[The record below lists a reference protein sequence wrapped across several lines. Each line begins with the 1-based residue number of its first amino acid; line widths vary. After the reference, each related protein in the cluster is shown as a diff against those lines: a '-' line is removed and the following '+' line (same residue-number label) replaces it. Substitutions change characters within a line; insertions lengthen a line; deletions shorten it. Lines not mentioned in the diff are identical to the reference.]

1 MRLKPRAGSSPA
13 FGTNQN
19 KPSCGGFYFIYGDLK
34 IVNYKKILYII
45 FTSSFLGLV
54 INYVN
59 PNGIP
64 LLREKQEIKW
74 APDSLFLNSE
84 SDALSNPKDTTNL
97 SPVSKTAAENQVEK
111 KDEIT
116 TQDTPTKDQKKIIS
130 KNNVAAFSE
139 PQAIKLEQAF
149 ALYNKNVLF
158 IDARDESDYLV
169 GHVTGSINI
178 PFEDLDNYKQEL
190 EQIPKDKPVVV
201 YCAGTECDLSVLLGD
216 ILYEKG
222 FKQVYVFFGGWVEWQ
237 DAKYP
242 IAHPSGH
249 KNE

>member
-1 MRLKPRAGSSPA
+1 M
-13 FGTNQN
+13 
-19 KPSCGGFYFIYGDLK
+19 
-34 IVNYKKILYII
+34 
-45 FTSSFLGLV
+45 
-54 INYVN
+54 
-59 PNGIP
+59 
-64 LLREKQEIKW
+64 
-74 APDSLFLNSE
+74 DSE
-84 SDALSNPKDTTNL
+84 RDVLSNPNDTTNL
-97 SPVSKTAAENQVEK
+97 SQVSKTAAEDQVEE
-111 KDEIT
+111 KDEFT
-116 TQDTPTKDQKKIIS
+116 AQETPTKDQKKIIS

-158 IDARDESDYLV
+158 IDARDESDYLM
-169 GHVTGSINI
+169 GHITGSINV

-201 YCAGTECDLSVLLGD
+201 YCAGTECDLSELLGD

-237 DAKYP
+237 NANYP
-242 IAHPSGH
+242 IAHPSGN